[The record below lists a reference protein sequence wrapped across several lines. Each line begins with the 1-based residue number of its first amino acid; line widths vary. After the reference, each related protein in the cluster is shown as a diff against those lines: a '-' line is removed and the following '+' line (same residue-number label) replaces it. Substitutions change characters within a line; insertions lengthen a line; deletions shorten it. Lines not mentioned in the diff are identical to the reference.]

1 MTPTETVLANS
12 HASAE
17 VVTADGRKISLRQIH
32 ALDRLRLFK
41 AAGPVLAQ
49 NQPWLGMA
57 ALAWCVTAIDGV
69 PVPTPGNEAQI
80 EALIARLGDEGIE
93 AIATWLDAE
102 DDAAER
108 RSDPGN

>member
-1 MTPTETVLANS
+1 MTPTETVLAN
-12 HASAE
+12 ATAPTE
-17 VVTADGRKISLRQIH
+17 VVTDGGRKIVLRQIH

-69 PVPTPGNEAQI
+69 PVPMPGNDAQI
-80 EALIARLGDEGIE
+80 EALIARLGDDGTE
-93 AIATWLDAE
+93 AIAAWLDAE
-102 DDAAER
+102 DEAAER